1 MRIEVPKEQ
10 IVYGK
15 ILSCG
20 SIISII
26 AIAISFVVYVSGV
39 APHYVEFENLLELWG
54 KSHHVFV
61 EETKIPIGWGWIELI
76 GYSDYLNLLLLA
88 ILAFLTIICYIA
100 ILPVFITKRDW
111 IYTTIALIEIIVLL
125 LAASGFI
132 TTGH

>member
-1 MRIEVPKEQ
+1 MKVEVPREQ
-10 IVYGK
+10 VVYGN
-15 ILSCG
+15 ILYYG

-26 AIAISFVVYVSGV
+26 TIGILFAAYVSGIM
-39 APHYVEFENLLELWG
+39 PHYVEFEKILELWG

-61 EETKIPIGWGWIELI
+61 EETKVPRGWGWIELI